1 MSLLSSVLPLHE
13 EDKKS
18 PDPRLA
24 IRIAV
29 RKALYTENRDE
40 IAVGDLKQMQTRW
53 PSMFEA
59 IIERERLHDPA
70 AVGWLRMHLGMAI
83 NPWKQRAD
91 ESVRIFQRL
100 SKPEDMVRFA
110 AGLLQGEQ
118 VCLPALVLAVC
129 SNSEGL
135 PLLIAMHMISPKG
148 EPRRQLARE
157 IVHYGVTEFPEPPFP
172 LNREGAAFHTGFIA
186 DEKINVVFR
195 ESPNNF
201 TVFSLNLNK
210 SAIAGGDLMMRLR
223 PVYGV
228 ENLNNDILST
238 SGQSPESLSLDDCRA
253 HIGEA
258 LGALEARDASEAWRS
273 LGHIMQERVFPV
285 EQDCSGFVVGHPEA
299 RLFLDR
305 FARAVIEEGELI
317 SELIVEG
324 SLASMVM
331 EIYGVEYIREVTGV
345 THGVSRLDVTMESVQ
360 PETARASIV
369 GRTERSEVISVTNL
383 TLCFGE
389 DGWQVSQISARGIGA
404 SEMMYRPI
412 WEIVSGERP
421 LPVLNFG
428 EVCAAEQELL
438 VGLQDAGFR
447 IDEVAAALRMGR
459 DFEVIGSPGAVAAAC
474 HATYEQLVDT
484 RPAGLSDR
492 KYGGRIV
499 ELCDRYDADITE
511 SVRLA
516 NQIEQKLV
524 SGHEFRQYMIA

>member
-1 MSLLSSVLPLHE
+1 MSLLSSVLPLHT

-29 RKALYTENRDE
+29 RKALYTEHRDE
-40 IAVGDLKQMQTRW
+40 ISADELKQMKERW
-53 PSMFEA
+53 PSIFEA
-59 IIERERLHDPA
+59 IIERERIHDAA
-70 AVGWLRMHLGMAI
+70 AVGWLRMYLGMAI

-91 ESVRIFQRL
+91 ESVRIFQRMA
-100 SKPEDMVRFA
+100 KPEDMARFA

-118 VCLPALVLAVC
+118 MCLPALVLAVC

-157 IVHYGVTEFPEPPFP
+157 IVHFGVTEFPEPPFP
-172 LNREGAAFHTGFIA
+172 LNRDGAAFHTGFIA
-186 DEKINVVFR
+186 DAKVNVVFR

-201 TVFSLNLNK
+201 TIFTLDLNT
-210 SAIAGGDLMMRLR
+210 STISESDLMMRLR
-223 PVYGV
+223 PVCGV
-228 ENLNNDILST
+228 DNLNAETLSIA
-238 SGQSPESLSLDDCRA
+238 GESPASISLDDCRA
-253 HIGEA
+253 YIGEA
-258 LGALEARDASEAWRS
+258 LGELKARDASEAWRS
-273 LGHIMQERVFPV
+273 LGHIMQERIFPV

-305 FARAVIEEGELI
+305 FARAIIDDEEVL

-324 SLASMVM
+324 SFAAVIM
-331 EIYGVEYIREVTGV
+331 EIYGFDYIREITGV
-345 THGVSRLDVTMESVQ
+345 SHGVSRLDVTMESIQ
-360 PETARASIV
+360 PETAKARIV

-383 TLCFGE
+383 SLCYG
-389 DGWQVSQISARGIGA
+389 DGGWQVSQISASGIGA

-412 WEIVSGERP
+412 WEVVSGERP

-428 EVCAAEQELL
+428 GVCAAEQELL

-484 RPAGLSDR
+484 RTTGLSDR
-492 KYGGRIV
+492 KYGGRVV

-516 NQIEQKLV
+516 NQLEQKLV
-524 SGHEFRQYMIA
+524 NGHEFRQYMIA

>member
-1 MSLLSSVLPLHE
+1 MSLLSSVLPLHK

-29 RKALYTENRDE
+29 RKALYTDSRDE
-40 IAVGDLKQMQTRW
+40 ISATDLRELREQW
-53 PSMFEA
+53 PSIFEA
-59 IIERERLHDPA
+59 IIERERLQDA
-70 AVGWLRMHLGMAI
+70 SAVGWLRMHLGMAI
-83 NPWKQRAD
+83 NPWKHRGD
-91 ESVRIFQRL
+91 EAVRIFQRL
-100 SKPEDMVRFA
+100 TKPEDMVRFA

-118 VCLPALVLAVC
+118 ACLPALVLAVC
-129 SNSEGL
+129 SNPEGL
-135 PLLIAMHMISPKG
+135 PLLIAMHLISPKG

-172 LNREGAAFHTGFIA
+172 LNRDGAAFHTGFIVE
-186 DEKINVVFR
+186 DKINVVFR

-210 SAIAGGDLMMRLR
+210 RAISGGDLVMSLR
-223 PVYGV
+223 PVCGV
-228 ENLNNDILST
+228 ETLNKDIRSADVE
-238 SGQSPESLSLDDCRA
+238 SPEFLSLDDCRA
-253 HIGEA
+253 YIGEA
-258 LGALEARDASEAWRS
+258 LGDLKARDASEAWRS
-273 LGHIMQERVFPV
+273 LGHILQERVFPV
-285 EQDCSGFVVGHPEA
+285 EKDCSGFVVGHPEA

-305 FARAVIEEGELI
+305 FARSIIEDDEEI
-317 SELIVEG
+317 SALIVEG
-324 SLASMVM
+324 SFASVIM
-331 EIYGVEYIREVTGV
+331 EIYGVDYIREITGV
-345 THGVSRLDVTMESVQ
+345 SHGVSRLDVTMESVQ
-360 PETARASIV
+360 PEVAKARVV

-383 TLCFGE
+383 TLSYG
-389 DGWQVSQISARGIGA
+389 DNGWQVSRISASGVGS

-412 WEIVSGERP
+412 WEVVSGERP
-421 LPVLNFG
+421 LPVLDFG
-428 EVCAAEQELL
+428 GVCAAEQELL

-459 DFEVIGSPGAVAAAC
+459 DFEVVGSPGAVAAAC

-499 ELCDRYDADITE
+499 ELCDRYDANITE

-516 NQIEQKLV
+516 NQLEQKLV
-524 SGHEFRQYMIA
+524 SGNEFRQYMIA